1 MAVKTQQL
9 RSSTASKRP
18 TASALLDG
26 ELALNLDAGTPGL
39 FFENGSAGIVK
50 VGPCEVS
57 GTAPNA
63 APAAGARRGHRL
75 VSGGAACLGRPLTDV
90 RTDGADLH
98 GDGETRGYGEVPR
111 TCDGSGY
118 NGRRRACGH
127 LLLPRPGSRGTRE
140 PGIGGRLLRSRFF
153 ARHQFRRRVRA
164 TSGTS
169 LERGEDERCRNPA

>member
-57 GTAPNA
+57 GTAPNS
-63 APAAGARRGHRL
+63 APAAG
-75 VSGGAACLGRPLTDV
+75 GAAGNST
-90 RTDGADLH
+90 
-98 GDGETRGYGEVPR
+98 GEFWFDTGNAGGNSTSLLKV
-111 TCDGSGY
+111 Y
-118 NGRRRACGH
+118 NG
-127 LLLPRPGSRGTRE
+127 
-140 PGIGGRLLRSRFF
+140 
-153 ARHQFRRRVRA
+153 
-164 TSGTS
+164 
-169 LERGEDERCRNPA
+169 